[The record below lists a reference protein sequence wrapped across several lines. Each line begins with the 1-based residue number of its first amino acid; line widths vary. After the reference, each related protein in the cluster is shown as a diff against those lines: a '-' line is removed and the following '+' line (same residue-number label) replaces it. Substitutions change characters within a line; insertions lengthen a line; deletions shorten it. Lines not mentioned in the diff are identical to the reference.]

1 MSKTTRLGLGLAL
14 AVFAHPVAGQA
25 QAPAPGATAP
35 RTSPAAPEYALTDRI
50 PMPGDTGWDYLTFD
64 GPSHRLYVSRGDRVL
79 AIDSNSRKVVGE
91 IAPTAGVHGIALA
104 PGLDRAFTS
113 NGRSSSVT
121 VFSPSNLAV
130 VGEVKGTG
138 ENPDAI
144 LYDSASGRVFTFN
157 GRGKSATAINAKT
170 LAIEGT
176 VPLGGKPEGPA
187 ADGAGRI
194 FVNIEDTNTLAVL
207 DSRTLTVTARWPLAP
222 CDEPTGL
229 SLDAAHKRL
238 FVGCHNKLM
247 MVVDSSTGRIVT
259 SLPIGE
265 GVDGTAF
272 DPGTG
277 LAYASNGD
285 GTLTVVHEDSADS
298 FRVVQNVATQRGAR
312 TLALDPATHKIYL
325 VTAQF
330 GPPPSPTAER
340 PNPRPPMLPGTAVVL
355 IVSPKG

>member
-1 MSKTTRLGLGLAL
+1 
-14 AVFAHPVAGQA
+14 
-25 QAPAPGATAP
+25 
-35 RTSPAAPEYALTDRI
+35 
-50 PMPGDTGWDYLTFD
+50 MPGDTGWDYLTVD
-64 GPSHRLYVSRGDRVL
+64 APSHRVYVSRGDRVL
-79 AIDSNSRKVVGE
+79 VIDAPGRKVVGE
-91 IAPTAGVHGIALA
+91 IAPTPGVHGIAVV
-104 PGLDRAFTS
+104 PELDRAFTS
-113 NGRSSSVT
+113 NGRAASVT
-121 VFSPSNLAV
+121 VFSASTLAI

-176 VPLGGKPEGPA
+176 VPLDGKPEGPA
-187 ADGAGRI
+187 SDGQGHI
-194 FVNIEDTNTLAVL
+194 FVNIEDTNTLAVF
-207 DSRTLTVTARWPLAP
+207 DSRSLAVTARWSLAP

-229 SLDAAHKRL
+229 ALDAAHQRL
-238 FVGCHNKLM
+238 FVGCHNKRM

-272 DPGTG
+272 DPATG

-285 GTLTVVHEDSADS
+285 GTLTVVHEDSPES
-298 FRVVQNVATQRGAR
+298 FRVVQNVSTQRGAR
-312 TLALDPATHKIYL
+312 TLALDLATHRVYL

-330 GPPPSPTAER
+330 GPSRRRPPTARTRALPCCRARRSCWSSPLGADGQERSAPNRADPGGRPPARRR
-340 PNPRPPMLPGTAVVL
+340 PNRLLQNPPAKHRNTPLPAP
-355 IVSPKG
+355 SNPKS